1 MFGSFLTVFCLKMG
15 TKQNKHSHSA
25 VESKQYTV
33 TGVKIVL
40 KIFVPG
46 KEILV
51 CYLKTTPCT
60 KFQAN
65 RIKTKKLGLSAFL
78 PKQDDVIKTS

>member
-25 VESKQYTV
+25 VESKHYTV

-40 KIFVPG
+40 KIFVSG

-51 CYLKTTPCT
+51 C
-60 KFQAN
+60 
-65 RIKTKKLGLSAFL
+65 
-78 PKQDDVIKTS
+78 